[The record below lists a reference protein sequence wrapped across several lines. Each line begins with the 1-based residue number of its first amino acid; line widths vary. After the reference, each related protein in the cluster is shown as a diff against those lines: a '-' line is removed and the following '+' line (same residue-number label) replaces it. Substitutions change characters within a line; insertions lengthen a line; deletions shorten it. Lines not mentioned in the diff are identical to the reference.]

1 VVKLALAIVA
11 LLCLAAVAIVAGLVR
26 HAHIDE
32 AGQGVLLLDGKQ
44 SAECRDGGGCMA
56 WSAREIQ
63 AVQAHAAGL
72 AAAVAIRACGRRDL

>member
-1 VVKLALAIVA
+1 VKLALAIVT
-11 LLCLAAVAIVAGLVR
+11 LLCLLAVAIIAGLVR

-44 SAECRDGGGCMA
+44 GAECRDGGGCTA

-63 AVQAHAAGL
+63 VIVVR
-72 AAAVAIRACGRRDL
+72 AAAVAVRSCGKRDL